1 MNNAFKLIKL
11 GCIYQLCYASG
22 SSSVALDSMLIS
34 HLDKWFGVSLSKRE
48 VLGTHSI
55 SNDLSSIFVGTIFD
69 GILVYLRIFVTR
81 FSRSHFFLLFLFLS
95 GFYEI
100 LNLGTFWI

>member
-48 VLGTHSI
+48 VLGTHSLLAMTWVPF
-55 SNDLSSIFVGTIFD
+55 S
-69 GILVYLRIFVTR
+69 LVP
-81 FSRSHFFLLFLFLS
+81 FSMVF
-95 GFYEI
+95 
-100 LNLGTFWI
+100 